1 MNKIFLPLALSILWN
16 FTALF
21 AQKEIPL
28 TSAPAPAG
36 VVWNTP
42 ERQYFSPI
50 FQTEVVTNTARPTL
64 AAYLPDPARA
74 NGTAVIVA
82 PGGGFHAHSINSEG
96 IDVAKWLAERGVAAF
111 VLKYRLVPT
120 GQDGVLEFIQKVA
133 DREKMERD
141 AAPIIALAK
150 ADGLAAI
157 EYVRSHAAEFG
168 VKPNRIGI
176 MGFSAGGTVA
186 GSAAFEYTAAS
197 RPNFAAP
204 IYPAMQVVNTAKV
217 PADAPPIFIAVARDD
232 VFGFQKHCTAL
243 FDQWNAAGKS
253 AELHVYDEGGHGFG
267 MRKQNLPSDHWIERF
282 GEWLDARGWLKNYR
296 DLNHNGKKDPYED
309 STLPIEK
316 RVDNLL
322 TQMTLEEKAGQ
333 MFITGVPV
341 NKDGSLDFNPSLVT
355 GFAAMRPA
363 AKDHVANLKMTHFNL
378 WQIPDNPV
386 LLAEWSN
393 RLQKFAEKTRLGIPV
408 SIASDP
414 RNHFS
419 NNIFAMSAVGFSMW
433 PECPG
438 FAAIGDEKLMERFA
452 DIVRQEY
459 LAVGIRESLHPQ
471 IDLATE
477 PRWPRISGNF
487 SEDAHLTARMVT
499 AYIKGLQTSNLQN
512 GVACMTKH
520 FPGGG
525 PQKEGLDPHFPFQK
539 GQVYPGKNFAY
550 HLIPFEAAFK
560 AGTSAIMPYY
570 GIPVGQTNEEVAM
583 SFNKSIITTLLRE
596 KYQYDGVVCTDWS
609 LITDTKTP
617 GWTWPARA
625 WGVEK
630 LSEKER
636 VKKAIDAGVDQFGGE
651 NCPQYITDLVKEGA
665 LTEARIDQSVRRV
678 LRQKFQLGL
687 FDDPFVDEAKA
698 AVLVG
703 NADFQ
708 KEADAAQRRSLT
720 LLKNSKNTLPL
731 QKTGLK
737 IFVKNVKP
745 EVVARYGTVVTDPKQ
760 ADFALVR
767 LNTPWI
773 PVKTD
778 IPMAQGFHHG
788 DLDFKGKDLQDVL
801 DVCKAVPTI
810 VDIYLDRPAVFPEI
824 NAAARAVVANYGAS
838 DAAVLDVIFGRAQ
851 PEGNLP
857 FELPSSMEAVR
868 NQKEDLPHD
877 SKNPLYP
884 FGFGL
889 RYKTN

>member
-1 MNKIFLPLALSILWN
+1 MLLLLIPLLGASTLS
-16 FTALF
+16 

-28 TSAPAPAG
+28 NSIPAPAG
-36 VVWNTP
+36 AVWKTP
-42 ERQYFSPI
+42 ERQYYSTI
-50 FQTEVVTNTARPTL
+50 FRTEVVTNVSKPTIT
-64 AAYLPDPARA
+64 AYLPNPAIA

-96 IDVAKWLAERGVAAF
+96 NDVAKWLTEHGVAAF

-120 GQDGVLEFIQKVA
+120 GEDGTAEFAQKVSDHEKM
-133 DREKMERD
+133 DRES
-141 AAPIIALAK
+141 APFITLAK

-157 EYVRSHAAEFG
+157 EYVRTHAAEFG

-176 MGFSAGGTVA
+176 MGFSAGGAVA
-186 GSAAFEYTAAS
+186 GSAAFEYTAKS
-197 RPNFAAP
+197 RPDFVAP
-204 IYPAMQVVNTAKV
+204 VYPAMHTVNTPLV
-217 PADAPPIFIAVARDD
+217 PADAPPLFIVVARNDQ
-232 VFGFQKHCTAL
+232 FGFQKL
-243 FDQWNAAGKS
+243 SIDLYSQWQAAGKS
-253 AELHVYDEGGHGFG
+253 AELHLYDEGGHGFG

-282 GEWLDARGWLKNYR
+282 GEWLDAREMLKNYR
-296 DLNHNGKKDPYED
+296 DLNHNGQKDPYED
-309 STLPIEK
+309 ASLPVEK
-316 RVDNLL
+316 RVDDLL
-322 TQMTLEEKAGQ
+322 SQMTLEEKAGE
-333 MFITGVPV
+333 MFITGVAV

-363 AKDHVANLKMTHFNL
+363 AKDHIANLKLTHFNL
-378 WQIPDNPV
+378 WQIPDDPTI
-386 LLAEWSN
+386 LAIWSN
-393 RLQKFAEKTRLGIPV
+393 SLQKYAANTRLGIPV
-408 SIASDP
+408 TIASDP

-419 NNIFAMSAVGFSMW
+419 NNIFAMSAKGFSQW
-433 PECPG
+433 PETPG
-438 FAAIGDEKLMERFA
+438 FAAIGDEKLVERFA

-487 SEDAHLTARMVT
+487 SEDAYLTARMVT
-499 AYIKGLQTSNLQN
+499 AYLKGLQGENLQN

-539 GQVYPGKNFAY
+539 GQVYPGKNFNY

-560 AGTSAIMPYY
+560 AGTAAIMPYY
-570 GIPVGQTNEEVAM
+570 GVPTGQTDEDVAM

-596 KYQYDGVVCTDWS
+596 KYHFDGVVCTDWG
-609 LITDTKTP
+609 LITDVKTP

-636 VKKAIDAGVDQFGGE
+636 VKKALDAGVDQFGGE
-651 NCPQYITDLVKEGA
+651 NCPQHVIDLVKEGA
-665 LTEARIDQSVRRV
+665 LTEARIDQSVRRL

-687 FDDPFVDEAKA
+687 FDNPYVDA
-698 AVLVG
+698 AQTANIVG
-703 NADFQ
+703 NPAFQ
-708 KEADAAQRRSLT
+708 QEADAAQRRAMT
-720 LLKNSKNTLPL
+720 LLKNTNNTLPIK
-731 QKTGLK
+731 KTSLK
-737 IFVKNVKP
+737 IYVKNVRP
-745 EVVARYGTVVTDPKQ
+745 EVAAQYGTVVNTPKE
-760 ADFALVR
+760 ADIAILR

-773 PVKTD
+773 PAKTD
-778 IPMAQGFHHG
+778 IPFAQGFHHG
-788 DLDFKGKDLQDVL
+788 DLDFKEKELTEIL
-801 DVCKAVPTI
+801 EICKAVPTI
-810 VDIYLDRPAVFPEI
+810 VDIYLDRPAVIPEI
-824 NAAARAVVANYGAS
+824 SKACKALLGNFGAS
-838 DAAVLDVIFGRAQ
+838 DAAALDVIFGKAK
-851 PEGNLP
+851 PEGRLP

-889 RYKTN
+889 NYKKTK